1 MFNNPNNIKMLMDLY
16 KSGMDPKAMISI
28 LGMNNPQ
35 MQPVIQ
41 MLQQGKDPKELFYN
55 LCQQQGIDPNTIIN
69 QLK

>member
-1 MFNNPNNIKMLMDLY
+1 MFNNPNIKMLMDLY
-16 KSGMDPKAMISI
+16 KSGLDPKAMINI

-41 MLQQGKDPKELFYN
+41 MLQQGNNPKEIFYN
-55 LCQQQGIDPNTIIN
+55 LCQQRGIDPNTIIN